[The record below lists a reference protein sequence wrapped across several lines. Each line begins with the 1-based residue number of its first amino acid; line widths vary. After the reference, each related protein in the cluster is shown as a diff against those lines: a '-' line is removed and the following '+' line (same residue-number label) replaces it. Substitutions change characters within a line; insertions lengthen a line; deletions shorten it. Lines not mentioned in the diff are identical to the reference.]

1 MIAAP
6 IQIDKEK
13 YVCVVM
19 VIANLEQKRL
29 YVHESFLTKNLQEIV
44 ASNSVRGSNAS
55 SPQPQGDVAKVLQNY
70 LIDKQ
75 NVENNNIKENKN
87 MNKNKIRLTESQLH
101 RVIKESVKK
110 VLRELDY
117 KTYQNAA
124 KKAHLRALDD
134 YDDNDTNMNKY
145 LEKSKNFRNAAEDAF
160 IRDYGYDDGQYHTKM
175 HSDMH
180 GSNAKA
186 PGGGYFPY
194 HDDSSLRIY
203 DRNDKFNI
211 LGIPHERSVARDDY
225 IKKMIIPFCTTF
237 WNVLNAEYDLSRLN
251 IRILSQM
258 FL

>member
-1 MIAAP
+1 M
-6 IQIDKEK
+6 
-13 YVCVVM
+13 
-19 VIANLEQKRL
+19 
-29 YVHESFLTKNLQEIV
+29 S
-44 ASNSVRGSNAS
+44 
-55 SPQPQGDVAKVLQNY
+55 
-70 LIDKQ
+70 
-75 NVENNNIKENKN
+75 
-87 MNKNKIRLTESQLH
+87 KIRLTESQLH
-101 RVIKESVKK
+101 KVIKESVKK

-180 GSNAKA
+180 GSNTQA

-211 LGIPHERSVARDDY
+211 FG
-225 IKKMIIPFCTTF
+225 
-237 WNVLNAEYDLSRLN
+237 
-251 IRILSQM
+251 
-258 FL
+258 